1 MFVVPG
7 RPHARTVFSL
17 ALLLGTAAPIAI
29 AQEATPDT
37 TPHTEQKV
45 APPALLTDRTFQS
58 PPAAIERLVTAP
70 WHQNVRLSAPSPD
83 GRYIL
88 REIDRGMPTVAEL
101 ARPHLNLAGLKV
113 DPAANRAVDLI
124 LRALNGLEVVDVAT
138 GEFRALPTP
147 RGATISNPRW
157 SPDGTRIAYLAHF
170 PDATR
175 AYVTEVRS
183 GKTRAATKTPLLA
196 TEITTLQW
204 TADSKHLVAVL
215 IPERRPPVPARPE
228 LTIGPQIRTATRG
241 EKQKHRTYPN
251 LLVDEYDEAALEYYL
266 TGQLA
271 LLDARGGKVKKIG
284 EPAMLY
290 AVDPAPHGD
299 HFRIRLIQR
308 PFSRLVPY
316 ANFGRAEL
324 LWDTRGRTLVELSSR
339 PLLEESGD
347 MMSLMSRQSTARAD
361 TAKGPPRRSLAW
373 HPAGEGMTF
382 LQRATI
388 EPDTT
393 RAPGDQNAPAEAKG
407 ATDATAATGAGRP
420 NSVANK
426 SATSR
431 SVDRLYQWLPPFG
444 PDDVRVLYESDDAL
458 GTVRFSADARTIFV
472 TQSGNGASHTYAVN
486 LDRPERQYTL
496 LRRERPVT
504 KADSAAADT
513 SYASLVT
520 RDAPG
525 GNRIVRRS
533 QDGRFIYLDG
543 YRPRA
548 DAAPDTIR
556 RPFIDRVELETG
568 ARERIYHAPT
578 RVGVEIVS
586 AILDDDLTRIMVQ
599 TDSRTSITNYHLRD
613 LSTGTI
619 TALTR
624 NTDHAPEI
632 THAQRHRIRVTR
644 VDGFEFWVS
653 VTLPRDYTPGTRLPA
668 FFWFYPREYTDQ
680 ESYDRFTFSI
690 PNRFQ
695 TPGPRSL
702 EFLVTQG
709 YAVIQPD
716 APIVG
721 PKGRIND
728 NYLHDLRN
736 NLTAIIDELDRQALI
751 DRDRLGIGGH
761 SYGAFSTA
769 NALIHTPYFKAG
781 IAGDGNY
788 NRTLTPNG
796 FQTEERDLWGSRE
809 MYLEISPILYADR
822 MTGALLLYH
831 GLADQNAGTD
841 PINSIRLLQ
850 ALQGLGKEAALYLYD
865 YEDHEPVAQ
874 ETILDLWARWTAWL
888 DHYVKRAGT
897 TEPQLI
903 AQ

>member
-1 MFVVPG
+1 MFAVP
-7 RPHARTVFSL
+7 RRTL
-17 ALLLGTAAPIAI
+17 APTVLTLAWLLGAGAAHATAQGTITPDSTHAT
-29 AQEATPDT
+29 QHNATPDT
-37 TPHTEQKV
+37 TPPGEQKATQP
-45 APPALLTDRTFQS
+45 APLTDRAFQR
-58 PPAAIERLVTAP
+58 PPAAIARLVTAP
-70 WHQNVRLSAPSPD
+70 WHQNVRLAAPSPD

-88 REIDRGMPTVAEL
+88 REIDRGMPMVADL

-113 DPAANRAVDLI
+113 DPAANRAVDLT
-124 LRALNGLEVVDVAT
+124 LRAQSGLEIFDIAT

-147 RGATISNPRW
+147 RGATISSPRW

-175 AYVTEVRS
+175 AYVTEIRS

-196 TEITTLQW
+196 TEVTTLQW
-204 TADSKHLVAVL
+204 TADSKYLVAVL
-215 IPERRPPVPARPE
+215 VPERRPPAPARPD
-228 LTIGPQIRTATRG
+228 LTIGPRIRTATRG
-241 EKQKHRTYPN
+241 EQQKLRTYPN
-251 LLVDEYDEAALEYYL
+251 LLEDEYDEAALEYYL

-271 LLDARGGKVKKIG
+271 LLDARGGKARKIG
-284 EPAMLY
+284 EPAMLF
-290 AVDPAPHGD
+290 AVDAAPRGD
-299 HFRIRLIQR
+299 HFRVRLIQK

-316 ANFGRAEL
+316 ANFGRSEL
-324 LWDTRGRTLVELSSR
+324 LWDTRGRTLVELGSR
-339 PLLEESGD
+339 PLIEESGD
-347 MMSLMSRQSTARAD
+347 MMSLMARRNTAGTD
-361 TAKGPPRRSLAW
+361 VAKEPPRRSLGW

-393 RAPGDQNAPAEAKG
+393 
-407 ATDATAATGAGRP
+407 ATGATHSPAAPAAARQTAP
-420 NSVANK
+420 RN
-426 SATSR
+426 
-431 SVDRLYQWLPPFG
+431 VDRLYHWLPPFG
-444 PDDVRVLYESDDAL
+444 PDDTRVLYESPDPL
-458 GTVRFSADARTIFV
+458 GTVRFSEDARTIFV
-472 TQSGNGASHTYAVN
+472 TQSGSGASHTYAVH
-486 LDRPERQYTL
+486 LDRPDRKYTIF
-496 LRRERPVT
+496 RRDRDAAR
-504 KADSAAADT
+504 ADSTGADT
-513 SYASLVT
+513 TYASLVT

-525 GNRIVRRS
+525 GNRVVRRS
-533 QDGRFIYLDG
+533 GDGRFVYLDG
-543 YRPRA
+543 RLRHTGA
-548 DAAPDTIR
+548 QDSAS

-568 ARERIYHAPT
+568 TRTRIYHAPPQE
-578 RVGVEIVS
+578 GVEIVS
-586 AILDDDLTRIMVQ
+586 AILDDDLMRLLVR
-599 TDSRTSITNYHLRD
+599 TDSRTTIPDFHLRD
-613 LSTGTI
+613 LRAGTI

-624 NTDHAPEI
+624 NTDYAPEI
-632 THAQRHRIRVTR
+632 THAQYRRIRVTR
-644 VDGFEFWVS
+644 ADGFEFWVQ

-680 ESYDRFTFSI
+680 ESYDRFTFAT

-702 EFLVTQG
+702 EFLVTEG
-709 YAVIQPD
+709 YAVVQPD

-751 DRDRLGIGGH
+751 DRARLGIGGH

-796 FQTEERDLWGSRE
+796 FQTEERDLWESRE
-809 MYLEISPILYADR
+809 LYLEVSPLLYADR
-822 MTGALLLYH
+822 ISGALLLYH

-865 YEDHEPVAQ
+865 HEDHEPVAQ

-888 DHYVKRAGT
+888 DHYVKRAGA
-897 TEPQLI
+897 TEPQPI